1 MRHIE
6 RIASTVFLLLLLLP
20 LVCMNRQA
28 DAVSENENRALAPS
42 PLEAI
47 NEGAEFSSAVDAYIS
62 DRLGFRNQMLTARRL
77 LNARVFRDAP
87 DKRVIVGEDG
97 WLFYH
102 AEENGD
108 GNTMHQYLGSFL
120 YSDEQLQQI
129 AENLERTRAY
139 LAERG
144 CEFVLMIAPN
154 KETVYADRMP
164 VKYRLLRGDNQSC
177 TVQLI
182 DYLRQ
187 NTDLRIVWPYEELM
201 SFRREH
207 PDTDIY
213 LRLDTHWNG
222 LGAYIGAGA
231 LLREL
236 GIELPAPVIEDFMRT
251 VCRDKD
257 LYMMMG
263 LTMLN
268 REDIDYIP
276 DWYPLPTAEF
286 INGGFTGEWE
296 YYTTDADARRVLIC
310 RDSYASA
317 MHAILGSYF
326 SYMDL
331 CHFTTFRQE
340 LIDEKQ
346 PDVFVKEI
354 TERYQEQLLSFCL
367 QEEPKS

>member
-1 MRHIE
+1 MRLIE
-6 RIASTVFLLLLLLP
+6 RLTAAVFLILLFLP
-20 LVCMNRQA
+20 LVFMNRQA
-28 DAVSENENRALAPS
+28 DAVSENENRALAPD
-42 PLEAI
+42 PLQAAA
-47 NEGAEFSSAVDAYIS
+47 GGVPFSSAVDAYIN
-62 DRLGFRNQMLTARRL
+62 DRMGFREQLLTARRL
-77 LNARVFRDAP
+77 LNASAFHDAP
-87 DKRVIVGEDG
+87 DKRVIVGDDG

-108 GNTMHQYLGSFL
+108 GNTIHQYLGSFR
-120 YSDEQLQQI
+120 YSDEQLRQI
-129 AENLERTRAY
+129 ADNLERTRAY

-154 KETVYADRMP
+154 KETVYADKMP

-177 TVQLI
+177 TEQLI
-182 DYLRQ
+182 AYLRE
-187 NTDLRIVWPYEELM
+187 NTQVRIVWPYEELM

-236 GIELPAPVIEDFMRT
+236 GIELPAPVIGDFMRS
-251 VCRDKD
+251 VCRDRD

-268 REDIDYIP
+268 RQDIDYIP
-276 DWYPLPTAEF
+276 DWYPLPAAEF

-296 YYTTDADARRVLIC
+296 YYTAGADARRVLIC

-340 LIDEKQ
+340 LVDEKQ

-367 QEEPKS
+367 QEEPQS